1 MPNNLSPLGIISVRD
16 LEFRLGFNRN
26 VLIDAADRAP
36 QYYHPYKK
44 PGPKLRIIDNPKGIL
59 KEIQA
64 RIQSSF
70 LGKIPLP
77 THIQGGVSKRS
88 PITNARKHLNADT
101 VVTLD
106 IRKCFP
112 SITNRHVFH
121 AWWKVLGCSPRIARI
136 LTKLTTFERHLPQGA
151 PTSTTLANIVLSELD
166 VQIGILCEAKNVTY
180 SRFVD
185 DLIFSGTNARTVI
198 NEVVKILKTDGF
210 RTPHAKIKIMGP
222 KSRHQITGIVVNRK
236 LGVTLERKAKIR
248 AAIQQLKGSRSAT
261 PKLPSLVGRI
271 NFVSQ
276 VNPVVGAS
284 LKKLLGAPF
293 PETAEQ
299 IHTGSAQKP

>member
-1 MPNNLSPLGIISVRD
+1 MPDKLSPLGIVSLRD
-16 LEFRLGFNRN
+16 LEFRLGFNRK
-26 VLIDAADRAP
+26 VLTNAADKAP
-36 QYYHPYKK
+36 RLYRPFTK
-44 PGPKLRIIDNPKGIL
+44 PAPKPRIIDNPTGIL

-64 RIQSSF
+64 RIQSS
-70 LGKIPLP
+70 LLVKIQLP

-112 SITNRHVFH
+112 SITNQQVFH
-121 AWWKVLGCSPRIARI
+121 AWWKILGCSPRIARI

-151 PTSTTLANIVLSELD
+151 PTSTTLANIVLSEID
-166 VQIGILCEAKNVTY
+166 DQIDTLCEARNVTY

-185 DLIFSGTNARTVI
+185 DLIFSGADARTMI
-198 NEVVKILKTDGF
+198 NEVVKIVKTDGF

-222 KSRHQITGIVVNRK
+222 RSRHQITGIIANRQ
-236 LGVTLERKAKIR
+236 LGITRENKAKIR
-248 AAIQQLKGSRSAT
+248 AAIQQLKRSKNAAQE
-261 PKLPSLVGRI
+261 LRSLLGRI

-284 LKKLLGAPF
+284 FNKLLGAQF
-293 PETAEQ
+293 PESAKKFHTA
-299 IHTGSAQKP
+299 SSQKP

>member
-1 MPNNLSPLGIISVRD
+1 MPNSLSPLRIVSIRD
-16 LEFRLGFNRN
+16 LEFRLGFNRK
-26 VLIDAADRAP
+26 VLIDAADNAP
-36 QYYHPYKK
+36 HFYRPFTK
-44 PGPKLRIIDNPKGIL
+44 PGPKPRIIDNPTGIL

-64 RIQSSF
+64 RIQSR
-70 LGKIPLP
+70 LLVKIPLP
-77 THIQGGVSKRS
+77 THIQGGVSERS
-88 PITNARKHLNADT
+88 PITNARQHLNADT

-106 IRKCFP
+106 LRKCFP
-112 SITNRHVFH
+112 SVTNQHVFH
-121 AWWKVLGCSPRIARI
+121 AWWKILSCSPRIARL

-166 VQIGILCEAKNVTY
+166 VQIGTLCEAKNVTY

-198 NEVVKILKTDGF
+198 NEVVEILKTDGF

-222 KSRHQITGIVVNRK
+222 KSRHQITGIIANRK
-236 LGVTLERKAKIR
+236 LGVTRERKAKIR
-248 AAIQQLKGSRSAT
+248 AAIQQLKRSKNAT
-261 PKLPSLVGRI
+261 QKLPSLVGRI

-299 IHTGSAQKP
+299 IRTRSAQKP